1 MIMTGQ
7 YCKNP
12 AWRPRQPPAG
22 RKFRTEK
29 RSKVATGPADSDGSA
44 PFGRGSVKHL
54 IGQLVADPVASIL
67 KYRSARRFRGL
78 AIVVRLSQTGGHGA
92 ASDSIA

>member
-54 IGQLVADPVASIL
+54 IGQLVANAINSIDENGAT
-67 KYRSARRFRGL
+67 RGRRGPGIR
-78 AIVVRLSQTGGHGA
+78 IRLHETLR
-92 ASDSIA
+92 